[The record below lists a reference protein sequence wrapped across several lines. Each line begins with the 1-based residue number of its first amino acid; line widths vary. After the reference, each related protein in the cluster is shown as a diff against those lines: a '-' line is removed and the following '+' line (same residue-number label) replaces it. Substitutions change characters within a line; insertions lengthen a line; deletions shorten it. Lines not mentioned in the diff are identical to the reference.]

1 MMFEGEFAFISRMVI
16 LVLAGACILF
26 QKYIRNHISREQY
39 DYMRDIMLLGSWVV
53 VALWSGSE
61 TAREVVATALLAC
74 VAGMVSSRSKQNL
87 SWLYLVIGFL
97 FAFWGEKIAFVGMPE
112 GQYLFLHPLVSHIIT
127 ALWIGFFPLL
137 LVSLDRIPGMAGHLL
152 LFVWLLMAA
161 ITGFSSQNLQGA
173 VTMCLGGI
181 ALLGAFWSRHGHL
194 YRRLGEPL
202 AAFWGTLVAGVS
214 VMGVSKGIAFSAL
227 MLLPLALF
235 AIPIME
241 VSLHFVSRALSPA
254 ASGGNIFVYRRLVDR
269 GVDHPDSVRM
279 VAFLSGALGFSAAV
293 LQIRPDGQGAVVAF
307 FGIAA
312 SLAYVGTVLKRSE
325 KKRGKLSPSLWG
337 VPVNNV
343 SLHYALG
350 KAWALISHGDPEGC
364 TVFTPNA
371 LGVYAA
377 RKDSELARAFQNAD
391 LSLPDGM
398 GLVLALRFLGFRVHE
413 RIAGVEFMEQLC
425 RTASYAKWPVYFLGG
440 EPGVASRAAEILQER
455 YPGLAVAGSYHG
467 YFDDSE
473 SSRICELVRRSGA
486 RVLFVALGVPRQEK
500 WIAAHAAELPGMFR
514 MGVGGSFDV
523 LSGKLQRA
531 PRWMR
536 RLGMEWFFRL
546 CQEPWRWRRM
556 AKLPLFVLCVFASRF
571 GLKNRVD
578 GGKE

>member
-1 MMFEGEFAFISRMVI
+1 MFEGEFAFISRIVI
-16 LVLAGACILF
+16 LLSAGACLLF

-39 DYMRDIMLLGSWVV
+39 DYLRDIMLFAAWVV
-53 VALWSGSE
+53 VALWSNSE

-74 VAGMVSSRSKQNL
+74 LAGIVSSRSKHNL
-87 SWLYLVIGFL
+87 SWLYLLVGFL

-127 ALWIGFFPLL
+127 ALWVGFFPLL

-152 LFVWLLMAA
+152 LFVWLLMAV
-161 ITGFSSQNLQGA
+161 ITSFSGQNLQGA

-181 ALLGAFWSRHGHL
+181 ALLGVFWSRHGHL

-241 VSLHFVSRALSPA
+241 ASLSFVSRTLLST
-254 ASGGNIFVYRRLVDR
+254 ASGGDIFMYRRLVDR

-307 FGIAA
+307 CGIAA
-312 SLAYVGTVLKRSE
+312 CLAYIGAVLKRSQ
-325 KKRGKLSPSLWG
+325 KKRGKPSPVLWG
-337 VPVNNV
+337 IPVNNV

-350 KAWALISHGDPEGC
+350 KAWALISNGDPLGC

-371 LGVYAA
+371 LSVYEA
-377 RKDSELARAFQNAD
+377 RKDVELARAFRNAD

-398 GLVLALRFLGFRVHE
+398 GLVLGLRFLGFRMHE

-440 EPGVASRAAEILQER
+440 ESGVARQVTEVLRER
-455 YPGLAVAGSYHG
+455 YPGLPVAGWHHG
-467 YFDDSE
+467 YFDDFE
-473 SSRICELVRRSGA
+473 SSFICETIRNSGA
-486 RVLFVALGVPRQEK
+486 KILFVALGVPRQEK
-500 WIAAHAAELPGMFR
+500 WIAAHAEELPGMLR

-523 LSGKLQRA
+523 LSGRLQRA

-536 RLGMEWFFRL
+536 RVGMEWFFRL

-556 AKLPLFVLCVFASRF
+556 IKLPLFVLHVLVSRF
-571 GLKNRVD
+571 GWESRRD
-578 GGKE
+578 GGGK

>member
-1 MMFEGEFAFISRMVI
+1 MFEGEFAVISRFIV
-16 LVLAGACILF
+16 LLLAGGCLGF
-26 QKYIRNHISREQY
+26 QKYLRKHMSREQY
-39 DYMRDIMLLGSWVV
+39 DYIRDVMLLCAWVV

-74 VAGMVSSRSKQNL
+74 AAGFVSNRSPHNI
-87 SWLYLVIGFL
+87 SWIYLLIGFL
-97 FAFWGEKIAFVGMPE
+97 FAFWGERIAFVGMPQ
-112 GQYLFLHPLVSHIIT
+112 GQYLFLHPLLSHVIT
-127 ALWIGFFPLL
+127 ALWMGFFPLL
-137 LVSLDRIPGMAGHLL
+137 MVNLDRIPGMAGHLL
-152 LFVWLLMAA
+152 LFVWLLMAGV
-161 ITGFSSQNLQGA
+161 TGFSGQDLQGA

-181 ALLGAFWSRHGHL
+181 GLLGVFWSRHGHL

-241 VSLHFVSRALSPA
+241 VSLNFVSRALSPA
-254 ASGGNIFVYRRLVDR
+254 ASGGNVFMYRRLVDR

-307 FGIAA
+307 FGVFAA
-312 SLAYVGTVLKRSE
+312 VAYVGTVLRRSRRR
-325 KKRGKLSPSLWG
+325 RGNPSPSLWR
-337 VPVNNV
+337 VPINSV

-350 KAWALISHGDPEGC
+350 KAWALISNGDPRGF

-371 LGVYAA
+371 LSVYAA
-377 RKDSELARAFQNAD
+377 RKDPELVRAFRNAD

-398 GLVLALRFLGFRVHE
+398 GLVLGLRFLGFRIHE

-425 RTASYAKWPVYFLGG
+425 RTASYAKWPVFFLGG
-440 EPGVASRAAEILQER
+440 EPGVASRTAEVLQKK
-455 YPGLAVAGSYHG
+455 YPGLSVAGWHHG
-467 YFDDSE
+467 FFEEHE
-473 SSRICELVRRSGA
+473 SSSICEKVCDSGA
-486 RVLFVALGVPRQEK
+486 KILFVALGVPRQEK
-500 WIAAHAAELPGMFR
+500 WIAAHEKELPRMFR

-536 RLGMEWFFRL
+536 RMGLEWFFRL

-556 AKLPLFVLCVFASRF
+556 AKLPLFVLWVLAARF
-571 GLKNRVD
+571 GIGNRRD
-578 GGKE
+578 GVKR